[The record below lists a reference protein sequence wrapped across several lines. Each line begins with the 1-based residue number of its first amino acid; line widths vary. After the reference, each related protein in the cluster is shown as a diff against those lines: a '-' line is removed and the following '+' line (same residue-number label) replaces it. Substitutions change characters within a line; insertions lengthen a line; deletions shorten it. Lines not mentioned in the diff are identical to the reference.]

1 MRLEK
6 DKFLSLEIDMK
17 KVRMEYELLEKEKN
31 TEINRLNGLLQV
43 QPKDQTSLN
52 ELRRLEEELRNQKQR
67 YEILIT

>member
-43 QPKDQTSLN
+43 QPKDQTSHN